1 VSGPFEML
9 GDSGVPLCEDGVC
22 AVPPATEAEPQAE
35 VPPISAEAPPR

>member
-1 VSGPFEML
+1 MSGPFEML

-22 AVPPATEAEPQAE
+22 AVPPAEEPRAE